1 LAGVA
6 AYSVAQRGREIG
18 IRMALGAQKHDVLGL
33 VMREAA
39 TLIAVGTIVGLA
51 FGWTRLR
58 ALSGIFFSVASV
70 QRSESLLLVWVLRC
84 CWRPWRWRLYAGAA
98 IDAR

>member
-1 LAGVA
+1 
-6 AYSVAQRGREIG
+6 
-18 IRMALGAQKHDVLGL
+18 MALGAQKHDVLGL

-51 FGWTRLR
+51 FGWAGLR

-70 QRSESLLLVWVLRC
+70 QRSESLLLVWALRC
-84 CWRPWRWRLYAGAA
+84 CWRPWRWRGYMP
-98 IDAR
+98 ARQSMRVDPAVALRAE